1 LSSLVPQA
9 ELETDELNELVAAAA
24 AKNGKIGPR
33 VILARLK
40 TERIQREQA
49 AMRAAHKEETL
60 ADRRLLAPLP
70 PPDGALTKVVELVD
84 ETLTA
89 DKSEEPP
96 MRDASGP
103 LSRSAS
109 ASRGGCI
116 SLSPPAPMPSRCRRV
131 NRHCRRCRSLC

>member
-1 LSSLVPQA
+1 LSSLVPRA
-9 ELETDELNELVAAAA
+9 ELEADELNELVAAAA

-49 AMRAAHKEETL
+49 ATRAAHEEETL
-60 ADRRLLAPLP
+60 ADRRLLALLP
-70 PPDGALTKVVELVD
+70 PSDGALTKVVEFVD

-96 MRDASGP
+96 MRGK
-103 LSRSAS
+103 RSACGTGV
-109 ASRGGCI
+109 RY
-116 SLSPPAPMPSRCRRV
+116 
-131 NRHCRRCRSLC
+131 